1 MPAAANGMAAW
12 VSQELGGSPLAGVD
26 EMLWLKVRRGRVLL
40 VMVPTCAAAVVPCA
54 CLPAAMLVQ
63 ATTELGCGFA
73 QCPNIGGLVVCNY
86 NPPGN
91 IGGSFQANV

>member
-1 MPAAANGMAAW
+1 MPA
-12 VSQELGGSPLAGVD
+12 
-26 EMLWLKVRRGRVLL
+26 
-40 VMVPTCAAAVVPCA
+40 
-54 CLPAAMLVQ
+54 LPAAMLVQ

-91 IGGSFQANV
+91 IAGGFQANV